1 MDSINEFLDTK
12 VSMSILLS
20 SIVVTLGTCGLLSYT
35 ILGSSSKLKKPMSRA
50 RKQMLAAQGEETV
63 WETDDESVDGSPGIL
78 DSFGRDDGE
87 SRLVMS
93 NATDAFTFPPD
104 TFLHLP
110 SSYST

>member
-20 SIVVTLGTCGLLSYT
+20 SIVVTLGLSYT
-35 ILGSSSKLKKPMSRA
+35 ILGSSSKLKKSMSRA

>member
-20 SIVVTLGTCGLLSYT
+20 SIVVTLGLSYT

>member
-20 SIVVTLGTCGLLSYT
+20 SIVVTLGLSLSYT
-35 ILGSSSKLKKPMSRA
+35 ILGSSSKLKKPVSRA
-50 RKQMLAAQGEETV
+50 RKQMLAAQGDETV
-63 WETDDESVDGSPGIL
+63 WENDDESVDGSPGIL